1 VRVAILGCGPAGL
14 LSAYAA
20 EQLGHNVSIF
30 SRRSPSQIFGAMYL
44 HAPIPGISSEIPELE
59 IQVSKLGT
67 REGYALNVY
76 GDAAAPV
83 SWDKFAEGP
92 TPGWDLANVYD
103 SLWKEYESR
112 IYDVSLTSS
121 SIRGIAKEYD
131 ITFSTVPIQ
140 NICDNWQH
148 SFPSAKIWVIHGP
161 VKGKNMMVYN
171 GLPPT
176 GVPSWYRY
184 SLIRDYQSWEF
195 SSRHPSNYLEAQ
207 RVAEGLQVSEGFKP
221 LYTDCDCHPE
231 IVRLGRFGKW
241 NKNVFTHHA
250 YREVTDALQ

>member
-1 VRVAILGCGPAGL
+1 
-14 LSAYAA
+14 
-20 EQLGHNVSIF
+20 
-30 SRRSPSQIFGAMYL
+30 
-44 HAPIPGISSEIPELE
+44 
-59 IQVSKLGT
+59 
-67 REGYALNVY
+67 
-76 GDAAAPV
+76 
-83 SWDKFAEGP
+83 
-92 TPGWDLANVYD
+92 
-103 SLWKEYESR
+103 
-112 IYDVSLTSS
+112 
-121 SIRGIAKEYD
+121 
-131 ITFSTVPIQ
+131 
-140 NICDNWQH
+140 
-148 SFPSAKIWVIHGP
+148 